1 MKLKLKQTNSNQFPT
16 VGVFIEGDSI
26 RKCLNEL
33 LEKELDLK
41 LCQSYLI
48 PSFSEHKLLGLL
60 IILNIEYNK
69 NLFNKHIPIHCVMG
83 KIYIPSGSVISP
95 VVTQHDL
102 NTKFYNSSYFWHPK
116 NGLLELGNEFN
127 WANVL
132 NLNLSESVEVKK
144 PNIGAR
150 IPHGIKSFN
159 LDIDLGKLLDKLE
172 ESPFGNLFNSKDNPY
187 FDYEKLLKGNKKEL
201 DKFLK
206 LMHSNP
212 ELAMQYAIPLDT
224 LNKLR
229 VNNYANYKFNS
240 FNYKLKNFLNGV
252 LGYSSSKNVS
262 SSSANES
269 KPYEV
274 FLIILLSFVLV
285 AYLFN
290 SNDKSVSYGVGVTL
304 ISNLV
309 VLLLL
314 YILVVNFNKSLTT
327 KKKKRDNNV
336 DSDLSNK
343 NVTPLNYNHRNY
355 DRVYNT
361 SGVTE
366 SNENGKNKKFTL
378 FWSLFLVV
386 FLLLIANDFI
396 NLFSEVLVVLLKILV
411 AVIAIIS
418 FFNFIKKRIKEQKD
432 DLYNN
437 QRGSNATIMDSDSF
451 KTLKDKYETMA
462 QNLVEQ
468 KDYKQAS
475 YIYYKL
481 LTNPLKAAE
490 TLKTGKHYQEAA
502 IMYLKKCND
511 KSNAAECFE
520 LAKAYKSA
528 VDLYI
533 ELKLDEKVGDMYCL
547 LNNRKEAMK
556 YYKVKFDNLINENMY
571 LSAAELAG
579 NKMNDESLSQST
591 YLKGWEFGNNKVQC
605 LYQYFKNV
613 EDLNDSL
620 NSFYNEN
627 IKLHNS
633 FDFLTVL
640 KKLKKVNSEIDE
652 TSLNL
657 AYKIISTN
665 AHLNPFIVSELLFF
679 NNEDKHLEKDIFRF
693 KNNNGKK
700 KKN

>member
-1 MKLKLKQTNSNQFPT
+1 MKLKLNQTNTNQFPT

-33 LEKELDLK
+33 LEKEIDLK
-41 LCQSYLI
+41 LCKTYLI
-48 PSFSEHKLLGLL
+48 PSYNESKLHGIL

-69 NLFNKHIPIHCVMG
+69 NLFNKHVPIQCVKG
-83 KIYIPSGSVISP
+83 NIYIPYGSVISP
-95 VVTQHDL
+95 KLTQYDI
-102 NTKFYNSSYFWHPK
+102 NTLFNNSCYFWHP
-116 NGLLELGNEFN
+116 NIGLLELRNEIN
-127 WANVL
+127 WASVVQLNISKSVNVIRP
-132 NLNLSESVEVKK
+132 KQG
-144 PNIGAR
+144 PR

-159 LDIDLGKLLDKLE
+159 LDIDLGKLLDKIE

-240 FNYKLKNFLNGV
+240 FSYKLNFFLKEL
-252 LGYSSSKNVS
+252 LGNSSSKNVS

-269 KPYEV
+269 KPYVV

-290 SNDKSVSYGVGVTL
+290 SGDKSLSYGVGVSL

-314 YILVVNFNKSLTT
+314 YVLVVNFNKSITT

-336 DSDLSNK
+336 DSDWSND
-343 NVTPLNYNHRNY
+343 NITPLNYSHRNP

-361 SGVTE
+361 NGVTE
-366 SNENGKNKKFTL
+366 SNENGKNKKNTL
-378 FWSLFLVV
+378 FWSLTFVV
-386 FLLLIANDFI
+386 FLLLVANDFI
-396 NLFSEVLVVLLKILV
+396 NSFSEVLVNVLKILLV
-411 AVIAIIS
+411 VIAIMS

-437 QRGSNATIMDSDSF
+437 QRGSNATIMDSESF
-451 KTLKDKYETMA
+451 RTLREKYETMA
-462 QNLVEQ
+462 QMLINQ
-468 KDYKQAS
+468 NDYKQAS

-490 TLKTGKHYQEAA
+490 TLKTGKHYQDAA
-502 IMYLKKCND
+502 VMYLKKCND

-613 EDLNDSL
+613 GDLNASL
-620 NSFYNEN
+620 NSFYDEN

-640 KKLKKVNSEIDE
+640 KKLKKVNSEIEE

-665 AHLNPFIVSELLFF
+665 AHINPYIVSELLFF
-679 NNEDKHLEKDIFRF
+679 KNEDKQLEKDVFRF
-693 KNNNGKK
+693 KNNNARKK
-700 KKN
+700 Y